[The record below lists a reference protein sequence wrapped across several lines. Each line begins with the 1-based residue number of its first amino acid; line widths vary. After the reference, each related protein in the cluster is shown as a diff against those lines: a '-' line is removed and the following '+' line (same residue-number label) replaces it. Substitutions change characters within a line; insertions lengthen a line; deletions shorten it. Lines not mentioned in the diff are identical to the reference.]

1 MRNAVVIIFLCSIA
15 FNRTI
20 CSEDV
25 PDYKWPT
32 IGISILV
39 RNKGHTL
46 PYFLSCL
53 HNLDYPKDRLYLWM
67 YSDYNEDNSQNIIEK
82 WAEMHAKEYN
92 GVYIT
97 TNSSSGLLH
106 PDEKS
111 PTHWSKG
118 RFKHVIQLREESLE
132 FAKKMWADYLFMVDA
147 DVFLTEKLTLKI
159 LVNKNVTVAS
169 PMLLSD
175 GLYSN
180 FWCGMTEKFY
190 YQRTD
195 DYEQILRREKQGCYE
210 VPMVNTAVL
219 VSLRRKE
226 SDFLTY
232 DPRKINDY
240 KGPDD
245 DIIAFAISAKMNGI
259 SLNICNDRLYGFI
272 LVPLEESDELSKDYD
287 QLLNIKLE
295 AISRKVP
302 LTLNKHLE
310 EFVTYPKPSKFKCSE
325 VYMIN
330 LERRTEKRELMEM
343 SFKELGI
350 DAKLFVAVDGMKLDL
365 DDLQEYSITLMPD
378 YEDPFH
384 KRPMKAGE
392 IGCFLSHY
400 YIWKEIVE
408 KHHSTALVLEDDV
421 HFVPYFRQKFLRLLD
436 EIRNLEWDLVYIG
449 RKILLKGEEQYVT
462 DHTTRP
468 LYSYWTLGYL
478 ISERGAKKLL
488 DARPLTKVLPVD
500 EFLPIMFDQH
510 PNDTW
515 KAHFPNRNLIA
526 LSAAPL
532 LAFPIHYTGEEGYI
546 SDTED
551 SNIIEIDQHDNAIK
565 HEL

>member
-1 MRNAVVIIFLCSIA
+1 MRYSVLILFLCFIT
-15 FNRTI
+15 FNSST
-20 CSEDV
+20 CYEDMF
-25 PDYKWPT
+25 PYKWPT
-32 IGISILV
+32 IGISVLI

-46 PYFLSCL
+46 PYFLTCL
-53 HNLDYPKDRLYLWM
+53 YNLDYPKDRLYLWM
-67 YSDYNEDNSQNIIEK
+67 YSDYNEDDSIKIIEK
-82 WAEMHAKEYN
+82 WAEKYASEYN

-97 TNSSSGLLH
+97 TNSSGRLH

-111 PTHWSKG
+111 ATHWSKG
-118 RFKHVIQLREESLE
+118 RFKHIIRLREESLD

-147 DVFLTEKLTLKI
+147 DVFLTEKSTLKA
-159 LVNKNVTVAS
+159 LVSKNMTVVS
-169 PMLLSD
+169 PMLKSD

-190 YQRTD
+190 YQRTE
-195 DYEQILRREKQGCYE
+195 DYEPILSREKQGCFE

-226 SDFLTY
+226 SDLLTY
-232 DPRKINDY
+232 DPRKVNNY

-245 DIIAFAISAKMNGI
+245 DIIAFAISAKINDI
-259 SLNICNDRLYGFI
+259 SLNICNDRPYGFI
-272 LVPLEESDELSKDYD
+272 LVPLEESDEISKDYE

-295 AISRKVP
+295 AVSRKVP
-302 LTLNKHLE
+302 LPLDNYLE
-310 EFVTYPKPSKFKCSE
+310 EFVSYPKPWKFKCSE
-325 VYMIN
+325 IYMIN
-330 LERRTEKRELMEM
+330 LERRTERRELMEM

-350 DAKLFVAVDGMKLDL
+350 DAKLFKAIDGMKLDL
-365 DDLQEYSITLMPD
+365 NDLREYSITLMPG
-378 YEDPFH
+378 YEDPYH

-392 IGCFLSHY
+392 VGCFLSHY

-421 HFVPYFRQKFLRLLD
+421 HFIPYFRHKFLRLLD
-436 EIRNLEWDLVYIG
+436 EIKNIDWDLVYIG
-449 RKILLKGEEQYVT
+449 RKILLRADEKYVT

-478 ISERGAKKLL
+478 ISERGARKLL
-488 DARPLTKVLPVD
+488 DAQPLSKMLPVD

-515 KAHFPNRNLIA
+515 KAHFSNRNLVA

-532 LAFPIHYTGEEGYI
+532 LVYPTHYTGDEGYI

-551 SNIIEIDQHDNAIK
+551 SNIVDLGELDYTVK